1 MSTITTIQ
9 SSDIIANSRAT
20 INTNFSNLNTDK
32 AETTDVVLKSLYDA
46 NTVLYATSDNTP
58 VALTVGTNSVVG
70 RVAGAITTLA
80 VDSDLTSVSANDD
93 TVPSAKATKT
103 ALDLK
108 APIASPTFTGTV
120 TTPLI
125 KITSGV
131 PGAGKVLTSD
141 ADGDATWETPSTGST
156 TGVDSTQSTYNNFV
170 LTFSGSGTTP
180 TGDTWDV
187 GGTLNAAT
195 RWNGNLFR
203 VTSGANIDVSQYLPG
218 SVGSSSAFYQFGSTK
233 DIIISFN
240 AKFSSVTGQC
250 GIGVVDAT
258 GAFYDVTTSAGKL
271 MFTFDGTT
279 LNAVNGEATTNT
291 TTDISSGLTLTNWNN
306 FRIVYTY
313 GTDIKFYV
321 NNVLKATHTTNRPT
335 SSNNGKFGIGFATTG
350 KTAEVSNVVI
360 SIEQ

>member
-1 MSTITTIQ
+1 MSTITTINAT
-9 SSDIIANSRAT
+9 DIIANSRAV

-46 NTVLYATSDNTP
+46 NTILYATSDNTP
-58 VALTVGTNSVVG
+58 LALTVGTNTVVG

-108 APIASPTFTGTV
+108 ANLASPTFTGTV

-131 PGAGKVLTSD
+131 PGTGKVLTSD
-141 ADGDATWETPSTGST
+141 ADGDASWETPSTGSN
-156 TGVDSTQSTYNNFV
+156 TGIDSTQSVYNNMT
-170 LTFSGSGTTP
+170 LTFSGSGATA
-180 TGDTWDV
+180 TGDTWDI
-187 GGTLNAAT
+187 GGTLDAAT
-195 RWNGNLFR
+195 RWNGNLLR
-203 VTSGANIDVSQYLPG
+203 VTSGTNTDVSQFLPG
-218 SVGSSSAFYQFGSTK
+218 NIGASSAFFQFGNGK

-250 GIGVVDAT
+250 GIGVVDSTSAL
-258 GAFYDVTTSAGKL
+258 YDVTTSAGKL
-271 MFTFDGTT
+271 MFTWNGTT

-321 NNVLKATHTTNRPT
+321 NNTLKATHTTNRPT

-350 KTAEVSNVVI
+350 KTAEIANVVI